1 MNRIWL
7 LPVAVAALAG
17 AASIAQAAPASSVL
31 GTVKAA
37 ASEQVDT
44 ATQVHYRRYY
54 HYRHHHRGY
63 YHYRHHRHRHY
74 RWW

>member
-37 ASEQVDT
+37 VSEQAGKVQ
-44 ATQVHYRRYY
+44 QVNYRWYR
-54 HYRHHHRGY
+54 YRHHHDIAGIIATIAGGK
-63 YHYRHHRHRHY
+63 H
-74 RWW
+74 